1 MSDVTIE
8 KLMSKMPGA
17 FVPEKAVG
25 IDAVLQFHL
34 TGEEASD
41 WIVTIK
47 DGGCSVTQGVA
58 ENPKMTLS
66 ADSQDYK
73 DVILG
78 NINGM
83 NAFMDGKLQLSGDLN
98 LAMKLTSM
106 FKMN

>member
-58 ENPKMTLS
+58 ENP
-66 ADSQDYK
+66 DSQDYK